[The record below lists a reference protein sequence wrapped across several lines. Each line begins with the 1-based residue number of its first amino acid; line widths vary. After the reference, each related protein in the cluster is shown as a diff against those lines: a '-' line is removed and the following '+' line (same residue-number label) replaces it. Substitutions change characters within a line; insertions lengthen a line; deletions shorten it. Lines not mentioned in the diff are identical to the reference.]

1 MFIPL
6 LVDGLANDYAWSK
19 YSETRPEY
27 CADLKADNLTQ
38 TNCVTCVNGEG
49 DMRQT
54 IDPVSGAVSY
64 SDLPI
69 LKLPGG
75 INPTSFLFTMISI
88 SVLFQAIVFITVG
101 SLGDYGDYR
110 KRGLVASSTCGAVV
124 TCLYLIVP
132 ASNSLYWLGG
142 LLIMIAN
149 ISLGVSVVFYNS
161 YLPLMVDDS
170 ERVRAA
176 RATAESE
183 SLAADEVR
191 AAQEAINSEY
201 SSKGQMY
208 GYVGGTTCLIFTV
221 IAVAV
226 LVELG
231 VTSYWALGVGASVSG
246 FWWLGF
252 SFYAFKDL
260 TDRPGPPVPPG
271 TNLYTEGWI
280 RTYRLLAHLV
290 KTTPNTAWF
299 LVLFF
304 FFSDGY
310 ATIATVS
317 VLFASRELCMGTVEL
332 SLLAVLVPL
341 FAAIGGIAWFK
352 FQQHTGWSSKSV
364 LVLNL
369 CLLAVLPLWG
379 CVGFLNETVGLR
391 DPAELYVLAV
401 WFGACLGSAQA
412 YGRALFSEL
421 IPEGHEADMFAL
433 FEITDKGSSWLGPL
447 VAALIVQETGRVRP
461 VLLYLLCAMV
471 FPGAALHFLDLEES
485 IKSARGPK
493 AIHTSE
499 NDLVAEEQGVA
510 LKEVVE

>member
-176 RATAESE
+176 RATAESDRSPRTRCE
-183 SLAADEVR
+183 PRKRRSTA
-191 AAQEAINSEY
+191 S
-201 SSKGQMY
+201 
-208 GYVGGTTCLIFTV
+208 TV
-221 IAVAV
+221 
-226 LVELG
+226 
-231 VTSYWALGVGASVSG
+231 
-246 FWWLGF
+246 
-252 SFYAFKDL
+252 
-260 TDRPGPPVPPG
+260 P
-271 TNLYTEGWI
+271 
-280 RTYRLLAHLV
+280 
-290 KTTPNTAWF
+290 
-299 LVLFF
+299 
-304 FFSDGY
+304 
-310 ATIATVS
+310 
-317 VLFASRELCMGTVEL
+317 
-332 SLLAVLVPL
+332 
-341 FAAIGGIAWFK
+341 
-352 FQQHTGWSSKSV
+352 
-364 LVLNL
+364 
-369 CLLAVLPLWG
+369 
-379 CVGFLNETVGLR
+379 
-391 DPAELYVLAV
+391 
-401 WFGACLGSAQA
+401 
-412 YGRALFSEL
+412 
-421 IPEGHEADMFAL
+421 
-433 FEITDKGSSWLGPL
+433 
-447 VAALIVQETGRVRP
+447 RVRCTGTWAGRR
-461 VLLYLLCAMV
+461 V
-471 FPGAALHFLDLEES
+471 
-485 IKSARGPK
+485 
-493 AIHTSE
+493 
-499 NDLVAEEQGVA
+499 
-510 LKEVVE
+510 